1 MVIILINNSYKV
13 TNVQI
18 SALQFFIISILFVVG
33 DAILYVPS
41 LIVQGASHT
50 IWIAGL
56 IGIAEAVLL
65 SLLYAVV
72 SQQFDNKGFFPYL
85 ELTYGRWLGRVLF
98 LLFLL
103 YVMVDVILMI
113 FEMGSF
119 MVTVIMPETPLEAI
133 IMVFLL
139 VVIIGAR
146 LGLETLSRA
155 AEILFPWFCVF
166 FFLLVCLNLPN
177 AKFENMQPFF
187 EGGIHKIFKGNVSLA
202 SYIFESIIL
211 IVIFPH
217 IREKDQATKAYIK
230 GITIGVTLLVII
242 SLLSLL
248 VFGLSTLK
256 MEFYPSYLL
265 GQTLEFNFFSHV
277 EVIMA
282 VIWFISLFFKVAICF
297 FVSAQGIS
305 QLIKVQDYRI
315 VTFPIGIFLFA
326 LSFIC
331 IPSSMYLI
339 HFINSTWLSYS
350 VTYGLFFPLFLL
362 AVELIRKSRKSNS
375 VNGS

>member
-1 MVIILINNSYKV
+1 M
-13 TNVQI
+13 
-18 SALQFFIISILFVVG
+18 QFFIISILFVVG

-56 IGIAEAVLL
+56 IGMGEAVLL
-65 SLLYAVV
+65 SLLYALV
-72 SQQFDNKGFFPYL
+72 SQQFTTKGFFPYL
-85 ELTYGRWLGRVLF
+85 ELTFGRWLGRIFF

-155 AEILFPWFCVF
+155 AEVLFPWFCVF
-166 FFLLVCLNLPN
+166 FFLLVCLNFPN

-187 EGGIHKIFKGNVSLA
+187 EGGIHTIVKGNVSLV
-202 SYIFESIIL
+202 SYIFESAIL
-211 IVIFPH
+211 IVIFPY
-217 IREKDQATKAYIK
+217 IREKDQAAKAYIK

-248 VFGLSTLK
+248 VFGFSTLK
-256 MEFYPSYLL
+256 MELYPSYLL
-265 GQTLEFNFFSHV
+265 GQTLEFNFLSHV

-305 QLIKVQDYRI
+305 QLVKIQDYRI

-350 VTYGLFFPLFLL
+350 ITYGLLFPLFLL
-362 AVELIRKSRKSNS
+362 TVELIRKNRKSPRM
-375 VNGS
+375 NGR